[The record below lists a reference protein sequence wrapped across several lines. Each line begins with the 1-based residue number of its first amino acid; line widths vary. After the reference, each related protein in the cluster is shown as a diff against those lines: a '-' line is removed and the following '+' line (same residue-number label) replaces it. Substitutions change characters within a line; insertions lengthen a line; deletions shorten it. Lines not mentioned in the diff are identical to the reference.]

1 MVCLFK
7 RKKDRKK
14 DIDYEKII
22 FEMHY
27 ERVYHAAYFVL
38 QDKYLAQDVT
48 QETFLKAFQ
57 KMDTLEDG
65 SKLGAWLATIA
76 TRTAIDFLR
85 KIKRRNDIV
94 IEDVYIDEEHFDK
107 EMTSIEDKIEI
118 HFLEKVIQKNIQ
130 VLEPP
135 GYREVLILKY
145 EYELQDRE
153 IADALGISVAAVKG
167 RLHRAR
173 KKLKEVLGDQLDER
187 SGDVL

>member
-1 MVCLFK
+1 MVSLFK
-7 RKKDRKK
+7 KKNDRKK
-14 DIDYEKII
+14 EIDYEKII

-27 ERVYHAAYFVL
+27 ERVYHAAYFVI

-57 KMDTLEDG
+57 KIDTLQDG
-65 SKLGAWLATIA
+65 NKLGAWLGTIA
-76 TRTAIDFLR
+76 TRTAIDLLR
-85 KIKRRNDIV
+85 KIKRRNDIL
-94 IEDVYIDEEHFDK
+94 IEDVYIDEDHFDE
-107 EMTSIEDKIEI
+107 EMTSIEDKIEFQ
-118 HFLEKVIQKNIQ
+118 FLEKVIQKKIQ

-145 EYELQDRE
+145 EYELQDKE
-153 IADALGISVAAVKG
+153 IAEALGISVSAAKS

-173 KKLKEVLGDQLDER
+173 KKLQVLLGDQLDER

>member
-1 MVCLFK
+1 MVCLFN
-7 RKKDRKK
+7 RKKVRKK

-38 QDKYLAQDVT
+38 QDKHLAQDVT

-57 KMDTLEDG
+57 RMDTLEDG
-65 SKLGAWLATIA
+65 NKLGAWLATIA

-94 IEDVYIDEEHFDK
+94 KEDVYIDEEHFND
-107 EMTSIEDKIEI
+107 EVISVEDKIELQ
-118 HFLEKVIQKNIQ
+118 FLEKIIRNNIRT
-130 VLEPP
+130 LEPP

-145 EYELQDRE
+145 EYELQDKE
-153 IADALGISVAAVKG
+153 IADALGISVNAAKS

-173 KKLKEVLGDQLDER
+173 KKLKMVLGDQLEER
-187 SGDVL
+187 SGDAL

>member
-7 RKKDRKK
+7 RKKDCNKHV
-14 DIDYEKII
+14 DYEKIM

-27 ERVYHAAYFVL
+27 KRVYHAAYFIL
-38 QDKYLAQDVT
+38 QDKHFAQDVT

-57 KMDTLEDG
+57 RMDTLEDG
-65 SKLGAWLATIA
+65 NKLGAWLATIA

-85 KIKRRNDIV
+85 KLKRRNEIAK
-94 IEDVYIDEEHFDK
+94 EYVYKDEEHFNP
-107 EMTSIEDKIEI
+107 EEVSIEDKIELQ
-118 HFLEKVIQKNIQ
+118 FLEKIIQNNIR

-135 GYREVLILKY
+135 GYKEVLILKY
-145 EYELQDRE
+145 AYDLKDDE
-153 IADALGISVAAVKG
+153 IAEALGISVNAAKS

-173 KKLKEVLGDQLDER
+173 KKLKLLMGDELDER

>member
-1 MVCLFK
+1 MFK

-38 QDKYLAQDVT
+38 QDKHLAQDVT

-57 KMDTLEDG
+57 KMDTLQNG
-65 SKLGAWLATIA
+65 NKLGAWLATIA

-85 KIKRRNDIV
+85 KIKRRNDIL
-94 IEDVYIDEEHFDK
+94 IEDVYKDEEHFDE
-107 EMTSIEDKIEI
+107 EMTSIEDKVEYQ
-118 HFLEKVIQKNIQ
+118 FVEKIIQKNIRI
-130 VLEPP
+130 LEPP

-145 EYELQDRE
+145 EYELQDKE
-153 IADALGISVAAVKG
+153 IADALGISVNAAKS

-173 KKLKEVLGDQLDER
+173 KKLKDMLGDQLEER

>member
-27 ERVYHAAYFVL
+27 ERVYYAAYFVL
-38 QDKYLAQDVT
+38 QDKHLAQDVT

-57 KMDTLEDG
+57 KMDTLQNG
-65 SKLGAWLATIA
+65 NKLGAWLATIA

-85 KIKRRNDIV
+85 KIKRRNDIL
-94 IEDVYIDEEHFDK
+94 IEDVYKDEEHFDE
-107 EMTSIEDKIEI
+107 EMTSIEDKVEYQ
-118 HFLEKVIQKNIQ
+118 FLEKIIQKNIRI
-130 VLEPP
+130 LEPP

-145 EYELQDRE
+145 EYELQDKE
-153 IADALGISVAAVKG
+153 IADALGISVNAAKS

-173 KKLKEVLGDQLDER
+173 KKLKDMLGDQLEER